1 MRCTSISA
9 DSIVSGLITR
19 FISLQHALLNDER
32 FLPAEKQRGF
42 WSMNGRTP
50 ASVTAG
56 RSAECH
62 NAGSSP
68 FLLFG
73 RNRCQ
78 SAAAFRPGVETMD
91 EQANRRRT
99 EISGAN
105 LAERILRSCVALKQ
119 ELQSEMGIRE
129 RKSCAGRIGSTC
141 RPMGVARSD
150 RRTAIVAGR
159 FDDG

>member
-73 RNRCQ
+73 RIGAKALPR
-78 SAAAFRPGVETMD
+78 FV
-91 EQANRRRT
+91 QAWKQWT
-99 EISGAN
+99 SK
-105 LAERILRSCVALKQ
+105 RIGGELKFPAPIWQKEFFDHVLRSSKSYSQKWEYVRENPVRAGLVAPADQ
-119 ELQSEMGIRE
+119 WAWQGQIEELRL
-129 RKSCAGRIGSTC
+129 
-141 RPMGVARSD
+141 
-150 RRTAIVAGR
+150 
-159 FDDG
+159 